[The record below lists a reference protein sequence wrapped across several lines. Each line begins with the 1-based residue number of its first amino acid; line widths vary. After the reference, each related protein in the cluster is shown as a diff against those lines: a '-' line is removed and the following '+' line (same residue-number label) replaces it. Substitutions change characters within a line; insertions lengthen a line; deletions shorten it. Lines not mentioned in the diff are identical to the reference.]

1 MADDDDYDVVG
12 NDEVVDA
19 LRDVEKA
26 IKEKWSGQW
35 SGVVVCVVLLWAW
48 YVVKD
53 IWHSKWRL
61 GLTYDVSSDKV
72 LVDKTPHD
80 CAFLA
85 APMGEKYCHY
95 DRVVTTLRWSRRPT
109 ASRLPRT
116 MKENLGRVHAGCWFF
131 STEDF
136 WSSNLCFMD
145 KGRRVT
151 LADSVESGTSSD
163 GIAVRG

>member
-95 DRVVTTLRWSRRPT
+95 DRVVTTLRWSTSTNGEPI
-109 ASRLPRT
+109 ASYDEGKSWSVFTPDAGSLVPRT
-116 MKENLGRVHAGCWFF
+116 SAVQQVYVSWTK
-131 STEDF
+131 
-136 WSSNLCFMD
+136 
-145 KGRRVT
+145 
-151 LADSVESGTSSD
+151 VEE
-163 GIAVRG
+163 